1 VLDAE
6 VRQVAYQVARRHA
19 GRFRKDT
26 SKNEFSGVNIDTY
39 AKYVHIVNMWF
50 DFCLANAMFT
60 GRWDMCPLSEP
71 RIKMAWMVLI
81 GMHHEDS
88 VHSVQS
94 EFYRG
99 WKQV

>member
-1 VLDAE
+1 MLE
-6 VRQVAYQVARRHA
+6 
-19 GRFRKDT
+19 
-26 SKNEFSGVNIDTY
+26 
-39 AKYVHIVNMWF
+39 
-50 DFCLANAMFT
+50 
-60 GRWDMCPLSEP
+60 
-71 RIKMAWMVLI
+71 IKMAWMVLI